1 MMMVYDFG
9 FHLAYIVQRYTP
21 ILHLHAGFHL
31 EIPLELLIVYLDLA
45 IVGNTVDLCVQL
57 E

>member
-1 MMMVYDFG
+1 MMVYDFG
-9 FHLAYIVQRYTP
+9 FHLAYIVQRCAP